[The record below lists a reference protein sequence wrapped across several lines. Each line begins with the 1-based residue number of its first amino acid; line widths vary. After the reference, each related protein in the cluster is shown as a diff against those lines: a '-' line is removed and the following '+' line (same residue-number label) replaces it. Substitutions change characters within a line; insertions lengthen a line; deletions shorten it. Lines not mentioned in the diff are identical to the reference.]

1 MPAKAGIQYTPT
13 GWSITK
19 VGVYW
24 IIRFRG

>member
-1 MPAKAGIQYTPT
+1 MRGIQYAVP
-13 GWSITK
+13 SRKIAN